1 MTMRAVTAIDAL
13 GVYAVKGRTT
23 MAWAEAVGAWTMEN
37 EKKTTVFL
45 CIVYDLQ

>member
-1 MTMRAVTAIDAL
+1 MRAVTAIDAL
-13 GVYAVKGRTT
+13 EAYAVKGWTT
-23 MAWAEAVGAWTMEN
+23 MAWAEAVGVWTMEN